1 VPYRLEAG
9 DIPEG
14 SGMYAVQLAKLY
26 EAEVTRVDNA
36 DERKLHNRMS
46 MQLPA

>member
-1 VPYRLEAG
+1 MPHGFEAG